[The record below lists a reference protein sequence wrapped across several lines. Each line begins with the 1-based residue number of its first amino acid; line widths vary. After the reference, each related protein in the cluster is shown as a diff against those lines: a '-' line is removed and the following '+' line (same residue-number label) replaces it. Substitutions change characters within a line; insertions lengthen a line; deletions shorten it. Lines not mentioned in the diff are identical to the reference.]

1 MVEECMVPVGI
12 EDCEGLI
19 DVCDTVGLS
28 VGFEAVLIVLNE
40 VAEVGFVERPVTVAG
55 LG

>member
-28 VGFEAVLIVLNE
+28 VGFEDVLVVLNE
-40 VAEVGFVERPVTVAG
+40 VEEVGFVATLVSVTL

>member
-28 VGFEAVLIVLNE
+28 VGFEDVLVVLNE
-40 VAEVGFVERPVTVAG
+40 VAEVGFVATPVTVTVLA
-55 LG
+55 

>member
-28 VGFEAVLIVLNE
+28 VGFEDALLVANE
-40 VAEVGFVERPVTVAG
+40 IAEVGFVATPVTVTV
-55 LG
+55 LV